1 MAASVSL
8 KLSNNE
14 WATLNILTE
23 EKIFTLRK
31 SVRAYARA
39 KIHATLTPYLK
50 DSEYIEYASFRAQNL
65 RSDQ

>member
-14 WATLNILTE
+14 SATLNILTE

-50 DSEYIEYASFRAQNL
+50 DSEYR
-65 RSDQ
+65 